1 MKKFKKLS
9 DRVVMHPMMSFLLL
23 TAVVIVLSGILD
35 IFGASVT
42 YSSINSRTG
51 NFTSTLITVDSLFS
65 LSGIKY
71 VFSTTVK
78 NFADFTPLST
88 LLISLIGIGIM
99 DKSGFLDTLF
109 FVLTKK
115 LNKAFVTFILVVLCL
130 IASVTGDLTF
140 VIFIPLSG
148 LLFKYGKRNPMAG
161 IITAFISL
169 SLGYGVH
176 LGLSGT
182 ESALVNIT
190 EIAAGTI
197 TRNYHIDTHCYTFI
211 MLAAVIFASII
222 ITYITERVT
231 VPKLGK
237 YQEEDEIVEDKE
249 KLTRKE
255 KRGLLFA
262 GIGCIIYMIFFIWN
276 IIPNAPLG
284 GKLLN
289 YAETR
294 YIDMLFGAN
303 SFFADGYVFVITFLF
318 FLAGLLYGIGS
329 KNIEN
334 HRDIADY
341 LGHSLDEIGK
351 VIVLIFFA
359 SLFISILR
367 YTKIGDLLTGIFANI
382 VSNIG
387 IGGIP
392 LLVIVFMVSLI
403 TTPLLPSFAARWN
416 ILNGSF
422 VPLMMT
428 AGFTPEFAQLTFTAA
443 SSIIYGLTPAMAYF
457 VIYVAYMEK
466 YGKKEVGNVKC
477 IKLLQ
482 PYAFAIGIVWLALLI
497 LWYLVGMPLGI
508 ATGSAL

>member
-1 MKKFKKLS
+1 MFFKEH
-9 DRVVMHPMMSFLLL
+9 V
-23 TAVVIVLSGILD
+23 
-35 IFGASVT
+35 
-42 YSSINSRTG
+42 SI
-51 NFTSTLITVDSLFS
+51 
-65 LSGIKY
+65 
-71 VFSTTVK
+71 
-78 NFADFTPLST
+78 
-88 LLISLIGIGIM
+88 
-99 DKSGFLDTLF
+99 
-109 FVLTKK
+109 
-115 LNKAFVTFILVVLCL
+115 
-130 IASVTGDLTF
+130 
-140 VIFIPLSG
+140 
-148 LLFKYGKRNPMAG
+148 
-161 IITAFISL
+161 
-169 SLGYGVH
+169 
-176 LGLSGT
+176 GT
-182 ESALVNIT
+182 ESALVSMT
-190 EIAAGTI
+190 EVAAGTI
-197 TRNYHIDTHCYTFI
+197 TRNYHIDTHCYLFI
-211 MLAAVIFASII
+211 MGLALIFASII

-262 GIGCIIYMIFFIWN
+262 GIGCTIYMIFFIWN

-289 YAETR
+289 YSETR

-318 FLAGLLYGIGS
+318 FLAGFLYGIGS

-367 YTKIGDLLTGIFANI
+367 YSKIGDLLTGIFAELI
-382 VSNIG
+382 SNIG

-392 LLVIVFMVSLI
+392 LLVIVFIISLI
-403 TTPLLPSFAARWN
+403 STPLLPSFAARWN
-416 ILNGSF
+416 ILNGSV

-443 SSIIYGLTPAMAYF
+443 SSIGYGLTPAMAYF
-457 VIYVAYMEK
+457 VIYIAYMEK
-466 YGKKEVGNVKC
+466 YGKKEVGNTKA
-477 IKLLQ
+477 IKMLH
-482 PYAFAIGIVWLALLI
+482 PYAFAIGVLWLALLI

-508 ATGSAL
+508 ATASAL